1 MGKISNF
8 DIIERKRESAR
19 KAACD
24 AGWLISRL
32 SIGNCGVGVGV
43 WRHGEACKLRK

>member
-8 DIIERKRESAR
+8 DIWYSLLILVEIRRDSAR

-24 AGWLISRL
+24 AGGS
-32 SIGNCGVGVGV
+32 
-43 WRHGEACKLRK
+43 